1 MNMNFQKRRIYFID
15 KKFQTKYALLTAL
28 LLLTYTFLFIVI
40 IFAPYMLTLYFN
52 YPMAEKEE
60 AARAILV
67 LHGTI
72 WPWVAGVIIFFG
84 VFSIFVTHKI
94 AGPLYRLKK
103 SLDEIAAG
111 NLNVKIKLRKKDELK
126 DLAEHINVLVEELR
140 TFITT
145 LKNNYDILS
154 DYIAELENQIS
165 TKAISQESGMKLLA
179 KVQESK
185 KNIEAVLEK
194 FNIQN

>member
-1 MNMNFQKRRIYFID
+1 MNFQKRRIYFID

>member
-40 IFAPYMLTLYFN
+40 IFAPYMLTLYFD